1 MICRNCGVKL
11 NEEIKKCP
19 FCGTN
24 LDKSEVV
31 ELDSK
36 SGEMDLELPIL
47 KNDEEIVEIDDT
59 DYNLTDNDFEIELDE
74 NDDKDFDDNIDID
87 EPAIDNSISLEKT
100 RSISM
105 LEYSQELN
113 DFSLIDDIN
122 KQIESVNEEAEEATD
137 DRKEIE
143 IVEEENLPEDEKENG
158 EDLTTDASL
167 KKRKKILILTGIF
180 SLILVLM
187 IFVGLYV
194 YSKTDKKNIGDNYVD
209 EMSKALDSY
218 YNGGDIDDVIYVLE
232 DVKKDPDKIKEVQA
246 KTRTICDSWVLLYF
260 DEKINNRAEF
270 DEISVKYKDLLNG
283 LHSYAIVKNNN
294 IRIKALTDTD
304 YDELLKQVDDI
315 YSDSTIFFD
324 ALAYYNEK
332 DYNRAYYDFDK
343 IEDDNKYY
351 EKAISYKSM
360 IISNIL
366 DLMKND
372 IKKIEAGMDD
382 LTDNEKLQKYAHIES
397 IIFEYNNVYVSVN
410 LSDDNTYQEL
420 LSTYTSKVS
429 EYTDKVSSSNENK
442 LNDKNNE
449 KEENR
454 IDENQELNEEEKSE

>member
-11 NEEIKKCP
+11 DEDIKKCP
-19 FCGTN
+19 FCGMN
-24 LDKSEVV
+24 IDKSEVV

-36 SGEMDLELPIL
+36 LDDMDLELPIL
-47 KNDEEIVEIDDT
+47 KNEEEIVEIDDI
-59 DYNLTDNDFEIELDE
+59 DYNLSDNDFEVELNE
-74 NDDKDFDDNIDID
+74 SDDKDFDDNIEID
-87 EPAIDNSISLEKT
+87 EPVVDDNVSLEKT
-100 RSISM
+100 RSISIV
-105 LEYSQELN
+105 EDSQELN
-113 DFSLIDDIN
+113 ELSLIDDIN
-122 KQIESVNEEAEEATD
+122 KQIESVNEEAEEVNNYS
-137 DRKEIE
+137 KGIE
-143 IVEEENLPEDEKENG
+143 IVEEKNTTEDEE
-158 EDLTTDASL
+158 ETEEVLSTDTSL

-180 SLILVLM
+180 SLILVLI
-187 IFVGLYV
+187 IFISLYI
-194 YSKTDKKNIGDNYVD
+194 YSKTDKKTIGDNYVE
-209 EMSKALDSY
+209 EMAKALDSY

-232 DVKKDPDKIKEVQA
+232 DVKKDPDKIKKVQA

-260 DEKINNRAEF
+260 DEKVTNRSEF

-324 ALAYYNEK
+324 ALAYYNKK

-343 IEDDNKYY
+343 IEEDNKYY
-351 EKAISYKSM
+351 EKAISYKST

-372 IKKIEAGMDD
+372 IKKIEAGLDD

-410 LSDDNTYQEL
+410 LSDDKTYQEL

-442 LNDKNNE
+442 INDNNG
-449 KEENR
+449 KEENKV
-454 IDENQELNEEEKSE
+454 DDNQGQNENEKSE